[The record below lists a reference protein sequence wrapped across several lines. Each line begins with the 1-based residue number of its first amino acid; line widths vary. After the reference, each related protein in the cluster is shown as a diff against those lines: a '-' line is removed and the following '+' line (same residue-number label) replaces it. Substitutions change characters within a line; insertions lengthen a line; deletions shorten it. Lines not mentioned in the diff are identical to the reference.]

1 MAKQKLTIEVDVRDG
16 YELKYN
22 PETRTIE
29 EVKTEP
35 IRSKSW
41 EDFCKNHKYVDK
53 EWYIDNCGNIASV
66 NGSRKCLNNLS
77 TREDAEG
84 ILALIQLTR
93 LHDEW
98 VDGWVPN
105 WETSPNYSNRY
116 VITHIYKTF
125 AIDEDCHDYR
135 LLAFPTTEMA
145 EEFLTCFE
153 DLIEKAKKFI

>member
-22 PETRTIE
+22 PETRTIV

-41 EDFCKNHKYVDK
+41 EEFCNNHKRVDH
-53 EWYIDNCGNIASV
+53 EWYITNCGNITAISAS
-66 NGSRKCLNNLS
+66 RECPNNLA
-77 TREDAEG
+77 TMEDAEG

-98 VDGWVPN
+98 VGGL
-105 WETSPNYSNRY
+105 NYNLDWY
-116 VITHIYKTF
+116 AIYYEYLNKRF
-125 AIDEDCHDYR
+125 YISRCYHQ
-135 LLAFPTTEMA
+135 LNFPTETMA
-145 EEFLTCFE
+145 REFLYCFK
-153 DLIEKAKKFI
+153 DLLEKAKKFI